1 MRDRIYLVLSALLLS
16 YNLFVLRVENIT
28 SITFS
33 ILAKLYFKT
42 APCIM
47 MLILAFVQITDL
59 HLLGI

>member
-1 MRDRIYLVLSALLLS
+1 MGYVLFLKALLLS
-16 YNLFVLRVENIT
+16 YNLFVLQVENIT

-47 MLILAFVQITDL
+47 MLILA
-59 HLLGI
+59 